1 MTTMMTRRANAAP
14 TAMGTILL
22 SCIPSPHT
30 KGAEEGMRAGR
41 RGEKQRGGRERRGGQ
56 RGQGMEGRQ
65 TEGNK
70 GGSREGK
77 NRRGRYREGEQ
88 RVRHRGRE
96 EGRRNETSR
105 VVKGNRRM
113 EKV

>member
-22 SCIPSPHT
+22 SGISLLHT
-30 KGAEEGMRAGR
+30 KGAEEGMRAWR

-56 RGQGMEGRQ
+56 RGQVWRGDKQRGD
-65 TEGNK
+65 K

-77 NRRGRYREGEQ
+77 NRRGREN

-96 EGRRNETSR
+96 EGRRNGTSR